1 MEPEK
6 AIRQLDD
13 QIYKLDREVTRIKD
27 DVAGLQDTQQ
37 LITSKLSSILAD
49 STKLHNLFKVVVEGD
64 GEPSL
69 KTQATLLQRDF
80 QSLKEAITGLPD
92 RLDFSVI
99 NQQLSNLESQLAE
112 IRAQAERTKQ
122 IKDNISTKVV
132 EIILGLIITAM
143 FGLLVNSVLHYKQNT
158 NKKEGYIDEA
168 ASGYIVMHN
177 EYNFLDKG

>member
-1 MEPEK
+1 MEQEK

-13 QIYKLDREVTRIKD
+13 RIYKLDRKLTNIKD

-37 LITSKLSSILAD
+37 LITSKLSSILVD

-80 QSLKEAITGLPD
+80 QSLKEAITDLPS
-92 RLDFSVI
+92 RLDFTVI
-99 NQQLSNLESQLAE
+99 NQQLITLETQLAE
-112 IRAQAERTKQ
+112 IRAQAERNKQ
-122 IKDNISTKVV
+122 IKDDISTKIV
-132 EIILGLIITAM
+132 EIILGLVITAL
-143 FGLLVNSVLHYKQNT
+143 FALIGNAIIHPKHDT
-158 NKKEGYIDEA
+158 EKKEGYIDEA
-168 ASGYIVMHN
+168 DSGYIVMHN